1 MLTDNGRTLFYTAC
15 KECKKKVNPSDLG
28 YFCEKCRKEYQECD
42 YAYNFTLRI
51 GDYTS
56 SIYAQVLGESVGNAF
71 WGMTAK
77 DLKELMEQ

>member
-1 MLTDNGRTLFYTAC
+1 MLTDGRQLLYTAC

-28 YFCEKCRKEYQECD
+28 YFCERCRKEYQECD
-42 YAYNFTLRI
+42 YAYNFSMRI

-77 DLKELMEQ
+77 ELKELME